1 MFNFSR
7 SRESKKKLR
16 AITRSCD
23 DFLIEVVS
31 NLCFGQ
37 QTAPED
43 ELIEM
48 LLNLVFTWTEEKSG
62 SRIATSELT
71 LYGQKQD
78 ETPVIRSFLLQLLLG
93 QK

>member
-1 MFNFSR
+1 M
-7 SRESKKKLR
+7 K
-16 AITRSCD
+16 SCD

-43 ELIEM
+43 ELIQM
-48 LLNLVFTWTEEKSG
+48 LLNLIFTETGEESG
-62 SRIATSELT
+62 SRMATRELT
-71 LYGQKQD
+71 LYRQQKD
-78 ETPVIRSFLLQLLLG
+78 DTPVIRSFLLQLLLG